1 MMVFNSALGGVSV
14 CVCVCEGSLDGFS
27 DKKSKMMEA
36 LHKHMLKYS
45 TQSGVRAMNVYVCER
60 LPFSGLQCEG
70 APAFV
75 LCFLFVC
82 VCGMKDRAFLSR
94 ANTFS
99 RLH

>member
-1 MMVFNSALGGVSV
+1 
-14 CVCVCEGSLDGFS
+14 
-27 DKKSKMMEA
+27 MEA

-45 TQSGVRAMNVYVCER
+45 TQSGVRAMNVYVCEQ